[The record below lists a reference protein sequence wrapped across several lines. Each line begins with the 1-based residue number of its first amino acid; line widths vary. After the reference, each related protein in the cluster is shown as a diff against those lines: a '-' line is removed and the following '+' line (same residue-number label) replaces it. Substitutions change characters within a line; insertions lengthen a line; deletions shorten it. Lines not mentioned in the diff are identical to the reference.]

1 MLQPQDYVIG
11 ADIGGT
17 SLRLALAGMD
27 GNILGRWKV
36 STTGIRDPHKV
47 VSLMQAGVDHL
58 LQQNSIARSLLRAVA
73 AGAPGITNVDEGV
86 VIATSYLMGWRNV
99 PLRALL
105 EAELGVPV
113 AVENDVNVAAIAE
126 SKIGAARGVR
136 DFVFVALGTGIGAG
150 IVLNGQIFHGMN
162 WSAGEIGYLLVPG
175 TPVTPVETGEPGALE
190 GIVGGEGIKAQWR
203 RVWREGQTPH
213 PHELV
218 ATQVFDY
225 ALAGDALAKQVL
237 DQSAQTLAYAIY
249 NLAIVLNCPLF
260 VLGGTVGMHP
270 ALWSA
275 TRDILAHRDKRVQP
289 DLLRSTLGADAQVN
303 GAIHLAIET
312 AFSLRA

>member
-1 MLQPQDYVIG
+1 MLQVSQEFETGYVVG

-17 SLRLALAGMD
+17 SLRLALAAMD
-27 GNILGRWKV
+27 GKGLGKWKV
-36 STTGIRDPHKV
+36 STTGIRDPHV
-47 VSLMQAGVDHL
+47 VVRLIHEGVDEL
-58 LQQNSIARSLLRAVA
+58 LQQHSIARSLLRAVA
-73 AGAPGITNVDEGV
+73 AGAPGVTNVDEGV

-105 EAELGVPV
+105 EAKLGVPA

-150 IVLNGQIFHGMN
+150 IVLNGEIFHGMN

-203 RVWREGQTPH
+203 SAWRDDLTTH
-213 PHELV
+213 PQELV
-218 ATQVFDY
+218 ATEIFDY
-225 ALAGDALAKQVL
+225 ALAGDQLARQVL
-237 DQSAQTLAYAIY
+237 DKSAQTLAYAIY
-249 NLAIVLNCPLF
+249 NLAVVLN
-260 VLGGTVGMHP
+260 
-270 ALWSA
+270 
-275 TRDILAHRDKRVQP
+275 
-289 DLLRSTLGADAQVN
+289 
-303 GAIHLAIET
+303 
-312 AFSLRA
+312 

>member
-1 MLQPQDYVIG
+1 MQQQEPSSANGSPQEILTAPETGYVVG

-27 GNILGRWKV
+27 GKVLAKWKV
-36 STTGIRDPHKV
+36 STAGIRDPDV
-47 VSLMQAGVDHL
+47 VVGLLQEGVDEL
-58 LQQNSIARSLLRAVA
+58 LQQNRLSRSLLRAIA
-73 AGAPGITNVDEGV
+73 AGAPGVTNVDEGV

-105 EAELGVPV
+105 EAKLGAPA
-113 AVENDVNVAAIAE
+113 AVDNDVNVAAIAE
-126 SKIGAARGVR
+126 SKIGTARGVR

-190 GIVGGEGIKAQWR
+190 SVVGGEGIKAQWR
-203 RVWREGQTPH
+203 SVWREGLTQH
-213 PHELV
+213 PRELV

-225 ALAGDALAKQVL
+225 ALTGDALAKQVL
-237 DQSAQTLAYAIY
+237 D
-249 NLAIVLNCPLF
+249 
-260 VLGGTVGMHP
+260 
-270 ALWSA
+270 
-275 TRDILAHRDKRVQP
+275 
-289 DLLRSTLGADAQVN
+289 
-303 GAIHLAIET
+303 
-312 AFSLRA
+312 